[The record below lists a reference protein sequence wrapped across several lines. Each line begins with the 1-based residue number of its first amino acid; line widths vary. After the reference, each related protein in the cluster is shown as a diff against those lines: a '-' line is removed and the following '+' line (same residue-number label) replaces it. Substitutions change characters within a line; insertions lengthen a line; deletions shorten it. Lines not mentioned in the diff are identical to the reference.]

1 MAMARLNLEH
11 LKRSIPSNLIYS
23 VFRLIG
29 DHYNHKLLNQYLD
42 TAPGGRKPQFL
53 CVCDRIF

>member
-11 LKRSIPSNLIYS
+11 LKRSIPLKLIYS

-29 DHYNHKLLNQYLD
+29 DNYNHKLSNHYSD
-42 TAPGGRKPQFL
+42 TAP
-53 CVCDRIF
+53 